1 MLPCFGLHGES
12 SLYFLFRAVYGSA
25 QQDQAK
31 TIGLVLL
38 CFIQQ
43 MTVEAYL
50 LAEVVHLHFRS
61 SPPLERISIK
71 MVKNDARSAQRNAGP
86 SKAYSLCSLAG
97 EVPGGIERWEVHEE
111 VKRLDHKVA
120 TALHEAMGIHFDVRL
135 FVPGTLPRS
144 EGKAVRVVD
153 RRQ

>member
-50 LAEVVHLHFRS
+50 LAEVVHLHFR
-61 SPPLERISIK
+61 
-71 MVKNDARSAQRNAGP
+71 A
-86 SKAYSLCSLAG
+86 
-97 EVPGGIERWEVHEE
+97 
-111 VKRLDHKVA
+111 
-120 TALHEAMGIHFDVRL
+120 
-135 FVPGTLPRS
+135 
-144 EGKAVRVVD
+144 
-153 RRQ
+153 